1 MMRIVQIGSFPESG
15 NCIRGGV
22 EASVFGLAKE
32 QGKENEVHVFDVPRI
47 GGGNGVEMIEGV
59 TVHRFCNPGRK
70 QFHAGR
76 QVSSISKEI
85 QALHPDICH
94 IHGTNLFSWLMY
106 RQLKKMKL
114 PVIVTVHGLVL
125 VEKRNALKKHF
136 SVKRLVQY
144 YYQGWVEKRFLS
156 RLPIAIVDTDYV
168 KDMVM
173 NYPVHNKPT
182 MHVIPQGIAETFF
195 SVKCSEESNV
205 VLSVGAIG
213 ERKGQLITLKAF
225 ERAEKEGV
233 RAQLVMVGSVA
244 DQQYLK
250 QLQDAIDRSDIRDKV
265 LLCTDVS
272 DKELMRFYE
281 KAHLFAL
288 HSEEESQGIV
298 FAEAMATGMP
308 IIATRVG
315 GIPYVV
321 THGECGL
328 LSDYC
333 NIDAFSENI
342 CRLMKDVELWHSM
355 SDASRKAAE
364 GYHWSSICHK
374 IMHLYQVVKTPNL
387 NS

>member
-1 MMRIVQIGSFPESG
+1 MMRIVQIGSFPESS

-32 QGKENEVHVFDVPRI
+32 QSKESEVHVFDVPRM
-47 GGGNGVEMIEGV
+47 GGGYGVEMVEGI

-70 QFHAGR
+70 QFAAGR
-76 QVSSISKEI
+76 QVSSVSKEI
-85 QALHPDICH
+85 LALHPDICH

-106 RQLKKMKL
+106 RELKKMNL
-114 PVIVTVHGLVL
+114 AVIVTGHGLVL

-144 YYQGWVEKRFLS
+144 CYQGWVEKRFLS

-168 KDMVM
+168 KEMIM
-173 NYPVHNKPT
+173 NYPIQNKPT
-182 MHVIPQGIAETFF
+182 MHVIPQGIEETFF
-195 SVKCSEESNV
+195 SLRCSEKSNV

-225 ERAEKEGV
+225 ELAENNGV
-233 RAQLVMVGSVA
+233 QARLIIVGTVA
-244 DQQYLK
+244 DKQYLK
-250 QLQDAIDRSDIRDKV
+250 QLQNAIEQSSIRDKV
-265 LLCTDVS
+265 LLFTDVS

-288 HSEEESQGIV
+288 HSQEESQGIV

-308 IIATRVG
+308 IIATIVG
-315 GIPYVV
+315 GVPYVV

-333 NIDAFSENI
+333 DIDAFSENI
-342 CRLMKDVELWHSM
+342 CRLMRDDELWHSM
-355 SDASRKAAE
+355 SDASRKAAQQ
-364 GYHWSSICHK
+364 YHWSSICLK
-374 IMHLYQVVKTPNL
+374 IMNLYQLMKNDNL
-387 NS
+387 N